1 MRLATWNVN
10 SLKARLERV
19 EAWLAEIEPDVLCV
33 QETKLADDAF
43 PALSIAARGYDAVHH
58 GEGRWNGVAIL
69 SRVGITDVVH
79 GFADGGPADDEARLL
94 TARCGTTLVVTA
106 YAPNGRAVGHP
117 QFHHKLAWFDRL
129 LAHVDALT
137 SPDDDVV
144 LCGDLNVAPE
154 DRDVWD
160 AAAVHGATHITD
172 VERARFRALLDWGM
186 VDVFRRAH
194 PGVDRL
200 YTWWDYRAGNFHK
213 HKGMRID
220 HVLATRPLAD
230 RLAWT
235 IIDRNARKGTSP
247 SDHAPLLAEF
257 APAVVALDR

>member
-19 EAWLAEIEPDVLCV
+19 EGWLAEVEPDVLCV

-43 PALSIAARGYDAVHH
+43 PALTLAGMGYDAVHH
-58 GEGRWNGVAIL
+58 GQGRWNGVAIL
-69 SRVGITDVVH
+69 SRLGISDVVH
-79 GFADGGPADDEARLL
+79 GFADDGAPDEEARLL
-94 TARCGTTLVVTA
+94 TARCGSTVVVTA
-106 YAPNGRAVGHP
+106 YAPNGRAVGHE
-117 QFHHKLAWFDRL
+117 QFHYKLAWYDRL
-129 LAHVDALT
+129 LAHLAAVA
-137 SPDDDVV
+137 SPQDRVV

-160 AAAVHGATHITD
+160 IAAVHGATHVTD
-172 VERARFRALLDWGM
+172 VERARFQALLDWGM
-186 VDVFRRAH
+186 VDVFRQAH
-194 PGVDRL
+194 PGVDHL

-220 HVLATRPLAD
+220 HVLATPALAD
-230 RLAWT
+230 HLSWALV
-235 IIDRNARKGTSP
+235 DRNARKGTSP

-257 APAVVALDR
+257 SV